1 MPWSARLGTM
11 ASQINPPRGMRDF
24 LPTEKIVRSDLLS
37 KIVGAYASHGFQ
49 EIETP
54 ALEAIERL
62 SSGDGGD
69 NEKLAFRVL
78 KRGEELEAALGKDAD
93 ELSDLGLRYDLT
105 VPLTR
110 YYATN
115 HAKLPKVFKAIQ
127 TGPVWRAERPQK
139 GRYRQ
144 FVQCDIDII
153 GDGTNF
159 AEIELLNASLN
170 ALSAIGIR
178 DAKIRINHR
187 ELLSRSIA
195 ALGVAPTDF
204 GKAMITIDK
213 LDKIGPE
220 GVALEMKERFGEKI
234 SDATSSWLS
243 SLSSDPNVPLELS
256 EIFEA
261 VEKLHPG
268 KLRFDPTLVRGMG
281 YYTGSI
287 FEIEHPASGSSIGG
301 GGRYD
306 GMVGKW
312 LGTEVAAVGVS
323 IGFERVAE
331 LVSGSSASSKSLVVI
346 FEPNDQQAALS
357 VQAEAIAAGYLVR
370 LEPTPKKLNTLLDS
384 LKEQGMA
391 EFAVL
396 EEPKNGFQGLKI
408 KPIG

>member
-24 LPTEKIVRSDLLS
+24 LPTEKTVRNDLLS
-37 KIVGAYASHGFQ
+37 KIVGTYASHGFQ

-170 ALSAIGIR
+170 ALNAIGIK

-243 SLSSDPNVPLELS
+243 SLSSDPQVPTELS
-256 EIFEA
+256 EIFEV
-261 VEKLHPG
+261 VEQLHPG

-331 LVSGSSASSKSLVVI
+331 LVSDSAASSKSLVVI
-346 FEPNDQQAALS
+346 FEPKEQQAALS

>member
-1 MPWSARLGTM
+1 LPWSARLGTM

-24 LPTEKIVRSDLLS
+24 LPTEKTVRNDLLS
-37 KIVGAYASHGFQ
+37 KIVGTYASHGFQ

-115 HAKLPKVFKAIQ
+115 QAKLPKVFKAIQ

-170 ALSAIGIR
+170 ALSAIGIK

-234 SDATSSWLS
+234 SAATSSWLS
-243 SLSSDPNVPLELS
+243 SLSGNPQVPTELR
-256 EIFEA
+256 EIFEV
-261 VEKLHPG
+261 VEQLHPG

-346 FEPNDQQAALS
+346 FELSEQQAALS

-384 LKEQGMA
+384 LKDQGMA

>member
-1 MPWSARLGTM
+1 M

-24 LPTEKIVRSDLLS
+24 LPTEKTVRNDLLS
-37 KIVGAYASHGFQ
+37 KIVGTYASHGFQ

-153 GDGTNF
+153 GDASNF

-170 ALSAIGIR
+170 ALSAIGIK

-234 SDATSSWLS
+234 SEATSSWLS

-261 VEKLHPG
+261 VEQLHPG
-268 KLRFDPTLVRGMG
+268 KLRFDSTLVRGMG

-396 EEPKNGFQGLKI
+396 EEPKKGFQGLKI